1 VEQQLRGQPD
11 RVDADLYIHTGREMP
26 GLGCDQGRA
35 AVYRVVGHSA
45 KVHGNPRDSRHHVR
59 GPPGA
64 LKSAHSHAPA
74 VDLELVTDSELA
86 AAERSG
92 HHRAT
97 AANGER
103 PVDP

>member
-1 VEQQLRGQPD
+1 
-11 RVDADLYIHTGREMP
+11 MP